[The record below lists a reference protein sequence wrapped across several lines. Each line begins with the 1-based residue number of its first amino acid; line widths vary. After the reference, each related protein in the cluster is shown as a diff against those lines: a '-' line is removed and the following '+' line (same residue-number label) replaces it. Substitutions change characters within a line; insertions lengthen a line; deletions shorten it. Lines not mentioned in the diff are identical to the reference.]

1 MSKFK
6 RFLAIFLLL
15 SFLGLPHLFAAD
27 LQVHFIDVGQGDSI
41 FIVAP
46 SGKKILI
53 DAGIHPGEKD
63 KWNPFNYIRG
73 LKQDGKIDNLQ
84 IDYVILTHPDRD
96 HYVGFSYLCSKHK
109 EEDDFSIA
117 NFYYSI
123 YEPKEPK
130 ETDKFWQCL
139 QSLKPKTRDLGQISA
154 RGPPIDI
161 GEDIEFTILLPFEN
175 LTIAS
180 KTKNDDSV
188 VSRLGYKQVSFLFTG
203 DAPTKVEKTLL
214 DKDIQTNVL
223 KVGHHGSKYSSDEE
237 FLRKLKPDSGDF
249 YAVISSNYHD
259 GLGRKYGHPHKETL
273 QRLKA
278 LGGANLYRTD
288 LHGTII
294 FKTDGLSINVETQK
308 KDIPEEKLWK
318 PGRVLTDQPKR

>member
-1 MSKFK
+1 MALIK
-6 RFLAIFLLL
+6 RLIIVLVSSLIWVCLSLA
-15 SFLGLPHLFAAD
+15 SD

-63 KWNPFNYIRG
+63 KRNPFNYIRG
-73 LKQDGKIDNLQ
+73 LKQDGKIDDLQ
-84 IDYVILTHPDRD
+84 IDYAIITHPDRD
-96 HYVGFSYLCSKHK
+96 HYVGFRYLCGKDK
-109 EEDDFSIA
+109 DKGDFHIA
-117 NFYYSI
+117 NLYYSV
-123 YEPKEPK
+123 YEPNKN
-130 ETDKFWQCL
+130 DSFWKCL
-139 QSLKPKTRDLGQISA
+139 QTLKLKMQDLGQISA

-161 GEDIEFTILLPFEN
+161 GDDIEFTILFPFEN
-175 LTIAS
+175 LTTIS
-180 KTKNDDSV
+180 KTKNDDSI
-188 VSRLGYKQVSFLFTG
+188 VSRLKYKQVSFLFTG
-203 DAPTKVEKTLL
+203 DAPTKVEKMLL
-214 DKDIQTNVL
+214 DNDIQSTVL
-223 KVGHHGSKYSSDEE
+223 KVGHHGSKYSSDKD
-237 FLRKLKPDSGDF
+237 FLEIVKPNSGEF

-259 GLGRKYGHPHKETL
+259 GFGKRYGHPHKEAL
-273 QRLKA
+273 ERLKTI
-278 LGGANLYRTD
+278 GGVNLYRTD